1 MNKFI
6 SISELTRSLNLI
18 NKKNKK
24 PLNHTL
30 RYWEKEFR
38 QIRPKMINKRRYYSS
53 NQVKIIKLIKYLLK
67 EEGMTINGVKNVLN
81 SNVNKLDDYNSYSL
95 KANYYKKTLIKKSRT
110 ILDKINKIKKNGKK
124 NSH

>member
-1 MNKFI
+1 MNRFI

-18 NKKNKK
+18 NAKNKK

-53 NQVKIIKLIKYLLK
+53 NQVKLIKLIKYLLK

-95 KANYYKKTLIKKSRT
+95 KANYYKKNLIKRSRT

-124 NSH
+124 NSR

>member
-6 SISELTRSLNLI
+6 SISELSRSLNLI

>member
-1 MNKFI
+1 
-6 SISELTRSLNLI
+6 
-18 NKKNKK
+18 
-24 PLNHTL
+24 
-30 RYWEKEFR
+30 
-38 QIRPKMINKRRYYSS
+38 MINKRRYYSS

>member
-1 MNKFI
+1 MNRFI

-18 NKKNKK
+18 NAKNKK

-53 NQVKIIKLIKYLLK
+53 NQVKLIKFIKYLLK

-95 KANYYKKTLIKKSRT
+95 KANYYKKNLIKRSRT

-124 NSH
+124 NSR

>member
-6 SISELTRSLNLI
+6 SISELSRSLNLI

-95 KANYYKKTLIKKSRT
+95 KANYYKKILIKKSRT

>member
-18 NKKNKK
+18 NTKNKK

-53 NQVKIIKLIKYLLK
+53 NQVKIIKFIKYLLK
-67 EEGMTINGVKNVLN
+67 EEGMTINGAKNVLN
-81 SNVNKLDDYNSYSL
+81 SNINKLDDYNSYSL
-95 KANYYKKTLIKKSRT
+95 KTNYYKKTLIRKSRT

-124 NSH
+124 NSR